1 MGAAERAVARGRVRR
16 ARGRARVRVR
26 RAARCSRR
34 PSPSRSCP
42 PCWRRWGSEGAREA
56 EAATAEGA
64 TSSAAVVGAALLAA
78 YPPRGRLDL
87 LPRLGPDGRPP
98 PWARSDR
105 AWRPAHALS
114 GWAFLCAEDAVADT
128 ARSFDGDRVQCARR
142 LALALPHIP
151 LASAPVEIEF
161 EVAGGEEGANEAS
174 GKTTVAA
181 TPVAGAEA
189 LLAETLLAAMVR
201 PPAPDLKP
209 LAYSALLVDC
219 CRALPTAFPRAMSGC
234 VRELFARCGALD
246 PYVCRAAADWLAYHL
261 SNFEFAWPWA
271 KWESAVLPSDVVPA
285 HDPKRRFV
293 ARLIDDLVRL
303 SYWERVRS
311 ALPESFHELMPP
323 QPAVAPLDD
332 EDEHAEDAG
341 REEGEGTSP
350 SFRLDAVAAREVL
363 DLARRKAPPSALN
376 EWAAARASSGTPGA
390 TLVVSAVHALLV
402 AGAKSFTHMVTVL
415 ERYHDFLAPL
425 ISSSCGL
432 DGSER
437 GETAALRAV
446 EQAWGAAPQ
455 RGAQAV
461 DRLMAARLVSGA
473 SVVRWALSSRGF
485 LSLPSSASPRG
496 GRRCGRRGGADA
508 GVGRPA
514 RRAGQ
519 ARGAGG
525 GRRRGRGRGEGRRGR
540 RCRGCRRRRGGRG
553 RRRRGRERGRR
564 GGDAAALRA
573 AAGNAA
579 AAPLRAAAAAA
590 LELADLK
597 AQEHAR
603 ALETQ
608 RAALALALTM
618 MRDALARADAP
629 PPPPLRHR
637 PRRGARRLEGAHA
650 GHAPRLRAE
659 VPRRDRSHRRGCGAR
674 RGLCRG
680 RAGAGRRARGGA
692 GQPRDVTFYLRVFFL
707 LSPFLS
713 RSLSPFFR

>member
-1 MGAAERAVARGRVRR
+1 LSPSSFLSPSLLSLLSHPFPLPPHHRKQLRRFLLDCGVEIAYKAPIYATLAGALNAWEPERFGAKVAEDARAAVEAAAGGGSAGGDRHRLRLSVRWVAALATTGVVSAGSAAALLRSLVDAAAAVADANTSSSKGGKKRHPREWQPYSDDLVYCALAALPWCGRELNATVPGELDALVEAARAYAARAERRASSPGLTPYFAPPAPPSGGEDGLGDPAAAAALSGCDAGGASFLTEVLAATEHEMGKGRERAWALPSVPWPAAASAALEGVLASGSAAPHVLSSPVAVPLV
-16 ARGRARVRVR
+16 
-26 RAARCSRR
+26 
-34 PSPSRSCP
+34 SPVLASLGLGGGAGGGGGDGG
-42 PCWRRWGSEGAREA
+42 GSE
-56 EAATAEGA
+56 
-64 TSSAAVVGAALLAA
+64 SSAAVVGAVLLAA

-161 EVAGGEEGANEAS
+161 EVAGGEEGANEAG

-323 QPAVAPLDD
+323 QPAVAPLDE

-341 REEGEGTSP
+341 RVEGEGTSP
-350 SFRLDAVAAREVL
+350 SFRLDAAAAREVL

-390 TLVVSAVHALLV
+390 TLVVSAAHALLV

-425 ISSSCGL
+425 ISSSCGP

-437 GETAALRAV
+437 GEAAALRAV
-446 EQAWGAAPQ
+446 EQAWGP
-455 RGAQAV
+455 R
-461 DRLMAARLVSGA
+461 RSAAR
-473 SVVRWALSSRGF
+473 
-485 LSLPSSASPRG
+485 
-496 GRRCGRRGGADA
+496 RRSTG
-508 GVGRPA
+508 
-514 RRAGQ
+514 
-519 ARGAGG
+519 
-525 GRRRGRGRGEGRRGR
+525 
-540 RCRGCRRRRGGRG
+540 
-553 RRRRGRERGRR
+553 
-564 GGDAAALRA
+564 
-573 AAGNAA
+573 
-579 AAPLRAAAAAA
+579 
-590 LELADLK
+590 
-597 AQEHAR
+597 
-603 ALETQ
+603 
-608 RAALALALTM
+608 
-618 MRDALARADAP
+618 
-629 PPPPLRHR
+629 
-637 PRRGARRLEGAHA
+637 
-650 GHAPRLRAE
+650 
-659 VPRRDRSHRRGCGAR
+659 
-674 RGLCRG
+674 
-680 RAGAGRRARGGA
+680 
-692 GQPRDVTFYLRVFFL
+692 
-707 LSPFLS
+707 
-713 RSLSPFFR
+713 